1 MTKSE
6 LLASIRRER
15 ATLDALVA
23 SLSEA
28 EMIAPELDV
37 GWSVK
42 DAVAHISVW
51 ERRCAGWLEAVARGE
66 TPERPEVQDVD
77 GANARDYAAA
87 KDTGPAT
94 VLAQSRESHAAL
106 LRSVEALAEADLAD
120 ERRFGWPTWKMAS
133 SNSDEHYREH
143 IDQIE
148 AWLRGR
154 TS

>member
-6 LLASIRRER
+6 LLANIRRER

-28 EMIAPELDV
+28 EMIAPELDA

-42 DAVAHISVW
+42 DVLAHISVW
-51 ERRCAGWLEAVARGE
+51 EERCASWLETVARGE

-77 GANARDYAAA
+77 DENARDYAAA
-87 KDTGPAT
+87 KDAALAAM
-94 VLAQSRESHAAL
+94 LAQSRESHAAL
-106 LRSVEALAEADLAD
+106 LRSVEALAEGDLAD
-120 ERRFGWPTWKMAS
+120 ERRFGWPTWKMVS

-143 IDQIE
+143 IEQIE

>member
-6 LLASIRRER
+6 LLANIRRDR
-15 ATLDALVA
+15 VTLDALVA

-28 EMIAPELDV
+28 QMIAPELDA

-42 DAVAHISVW
+42 DVLAHIGVW
-51 ERRCAGWLEAVARGE
+51 ERRCASWLEAVDRGE

-87 KDTGPAT
+87 KDAAPAT

-120 ERRFGWPTWKMAS
+120 ERRFGWPVWQMAS

-143 IDQIE
+143 IEQIE
-148 AWLRGR
+148 AWLAEPRR
-154 TS
+154 

>member
-6 LLASIRRER
+6 LLDAVRRDR

-28 EMIAPELDV
+28 QLVAPELDA

-42 DAVAHISVW
+42 DALAHISIW
-51 ERRCAGWLEAVARGE
+51 EWRCAGWLEAVGRGE

-87 KDTGPAT
+87 KHQALRE
-94 VLAQSRESHAAL
+94 VLADSREAHAAL
-106 LRSVEALAEADLAD
+106 LGSIDALPEADLAD
-120 ERRFGWPTWKMAS
+120 ERRFGWPTWQMAS

-143 IDQIE
+143 VDQIE
-148 AWLRGR
+148 AWLAEPKR
-154 TS
+154 